1 MTNSKSRKMFKFVT
15 FLMAILMFSS
25 VFTISASAASTT
37 WTLTKDKTEAIST
50 SLGLYKKGTISNLSN
65 STSSDDGVN
74 LYLEYSIPGEGW
86 VQAQHVFAELGYNA
100 SSGVYTVINN
110 SKASWRGKMNSWWW
124 GGKNCSAT
132 GKITA
137 I

>member
-50 SLGLYKKGTISNLSN
+50 
-65 STSSDDGVN
+65 
-74 LYLEYSIPGEGW
+74 
-86 VQAQHVFAELGYNA
+86 
-100 SSGVYTVINN
+100 
-110 SKASWRGKMNSWWW
+110 
-124 GGKNCSAT
+124 
-132 GKITA
+132 
-137 I
+137 

>member
-50 SLGLYKKGTISNLSN
+50 SLGLYKK
-65 STSSDDGVN
+65 
-74 LYLEYSIPGEGW
+74 
-86 VQAQHVFAELGYNA
+86 VQL
-100 SSGVYTVINN
+100 VI
-110 SKASWRGKMNSWWW
+110 
-124 GGKNCSAT
+124 
-132 GKITA
+132 
-137 I
+137 

>member
-86 VQAQHVFAELGYNA
+86 VQA
-100 SSGVYTVINN
+100 
-110 SKASWRGKMNSWWW
+110 
-124 GGKNCSAT
+124 
-132 GKITA
+132 
-137 I
+137 

>member
-1 MTNSKSRKMFKFVT
+1 
-15 FLMAILMFSS
+15 MFSS

-86 VQAQHVFAELGYNA
+86 VQA
-100 SSGVYTVINN
+100 
-110 SKASWRGKMNSWWW
+110 
-124 GGKNCSAT
+124 
-132 GKITA
+132 
-137 I
+137 